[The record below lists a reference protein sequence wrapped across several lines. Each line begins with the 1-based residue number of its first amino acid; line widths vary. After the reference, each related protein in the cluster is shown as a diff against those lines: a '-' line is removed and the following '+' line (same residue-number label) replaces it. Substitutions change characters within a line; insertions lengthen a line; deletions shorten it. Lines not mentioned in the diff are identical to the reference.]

1 MGTKTLREREPEAGT
16 PSQDYTTRGPSRKD
30 GAGENKKILVMSRE
44 PHFSDGVV
52 DYAVNLADR
61 LEYDLIA
68 LNVGSDTAP
77 AGILHY
83 PLYRYRRWQFRKQ
96 AQATAATLAA
106 RARRQGVGFEHVV
119 QFGDVRQVMDRLNH
133 TKRRIEFVINASAL
147 SETDLTG
154 GVTLPVFTVTGDQ
167 GEMSMARETGE
178 KKSNQTV
185 KTAVFGVA
193 TAALYAAAFF
203 DSTGVV
209 NLFAKGGW
217 YAALP
222 IATVFLVSFVHGTF
236 SHHVW
241 EMLGIHAPQKTVQP
255 RPTAARRTVRR
266 QRPRPRLR
274 LNV

>member
-1 MGTKTLREREPEAGT
+1 MGTKMIKEKESEAGP
-16 PSQDYTTRGPSRKD
+16 PSQDFTARGPTRRD
-30 GAGENKKILVMSRE
+30 GENKKILVMSRE
-44 PHFSDGVV
+44 PRFSEGVV

-68 LNVGSDTAP
+68 LNVGPDAAP
-77 AGILHY
+77 AGIFHY
-83 PLYRYRRWQFRKQ
+83 PLERYRRWQFRQQ
-96 AQATAATLAA
+96 ARATAAALAA
-106 RARRQGVGFEHVV
+106 RARRHGVGFEHVV
-119 QFGDVRQVMDRLNH
+119 QFGEVRQVLDRLNN

-147 SETDLTG
+147 TEADLTG

-167 GEMSMARETGE
+167 GEMTMARETGE
-178 KKSNQTV
+178 KKVKQAA

-193 TAALYAAAFF
+193 TAALYAAVFF
-203 DSTGVV
+203 DSSRITGI
-209 NLFAKGGW
+209 FAQGGW

-222 IATVFLVSFVHGTF
+222 IATAFLFSFVHGTF

-241 EMLGIHAPQKTVQP
+241 ELLGIHAPKKTVQP